1 MEQQKGFKDDA
12 ILTGAHI
19 LNHIDEINQKIAC
32 YQYTLEWIFLS
43 LLNKKVEKV
52 IKKDVYL
59 EDDIYYVLKE
69 LFEELETLKRNK
81 L

>member
-1 MEQQKGFKDDA
+1 MEQQKESMDEEL
-12 ILTGAHI
+12 LTGAHI
-19 LNHIDEINQKIAC
+19 LKHIDKLNQKIAD

-43 LLNKKVEKV
+43 LLNKKVEKA

-69 LFEELETLKRNK
+69 LLEELEYAKK
-81 L
+81 K

>member
-1 MEQQKGFKDDA
+1 MDEEL
-12 ILTGAHI
+12 LTGAHI
-19 LNHIDEINQKIAC
+19 LKHIDKLNKKIAD

-69 LFEELETLKRNK
+69 LLEELEYAKK
-81 L
+81 K

>member
-1 MEQQKGFKDDA
+1 MDDA

-19 LNHIDEINQKIAC
+19 LKHIDELNQKIAY

-59 EDDIYYVLKE
+59 EDEIYHMLEE
-69 LFEELETLKRNK
+69 LFEELENAKTE
-81 L
+81 

>member
-1 MEQQKGFKDDA
+1 MEQQKEFKDYVP
-12 ILTGAHI
+12 LTGAHI
-19 LNHIDEINQKIAC
+19 LKHIDELNQKIAC

-69 LFEELETLKRNK
+69 LLEELEYAKK
-81 L
+81 K